1 MNIWEKLTDT
11 QGNTT
16 DTIREFNKRY
26 EGSILTWQRADLSLT
41 FLYYSYYDQD
51 SNRFIF
57 SKEGVDDAVYLKYDY
72 PFKDE
77 NLFVTKIKKGFYY
90 SDLSR
95 LPQPIV
101 YFTHVPQ
108 RQWIRGITPHNIKL
122 LDFTY
127 YLINSEYKDYR
138 FSKTIYNILRQQY
151 TKYVIPIDVFSY
163 CEKNNH
169 VILNNDF
176 LLTQNCK
183 SLTGYSLFYHKY
195 LVGTFVTPTTFKV
208 ENTLF
213 LQEFLEAK
221 ETWPFT
227 FSIEYQN
234 D

>member
-16 DTIREFNKRY
+16 ETIKEFNKRY
-26 EGSILTWQRADLSLT
+26 EGSILTWQRPDLSLI
-41 FLYYSYYDQD
+41 FLCYSYYDQD
-51 SNRFIF
+51 SNKFVF
-57 SKEGVDDAVYLKYDY
+57 SKEGTDITISLKYDY

-90 SDLSR
+90 SDLDR
-95 LPQPIV
+95 LHQPIV

-108 RQWIRGITPHNIKL
+108 RQWIRGITSHNNKI

-127 YLINSEYKDYR
+127 FLNYTEERNYK
-138 FSKTIYNILRQQY
+138 FTKTIYNILRQQY
-151 TKYVIPIDVFSY
+151 TEYIIPKDVFSY

-183 SLTGYSLFYHKY
+183 DLIGYSLFYHKY
-195 LVGTFVTPTTFKV
+195 LVGTFITPTTFKV

-213 LQEFLEAK
+213 LQEFLEAR

-227 FSIEYQN
+227 FSIEYPN

>member
-11 QGNTT
+11 QNNKPE
-16 DTIREFNKRY
+16 TIKEFNKRY
-26 EGSILTWQRADLSLT
+26 EGSILTWQRTDLSLT

-51 SNRFIF
+51 SNKFIF
-57 SKEGVDDAVYLKYDY
+57 SKEGGDDTVSLKYDY

-127 YLINSEYKDYR
+127 YLIHSEYKDYR

-151 TKYVIPIDVFSY
+151 TKYVIPTDVFSY

-227 FSIEYQN
+227 FSIEYPN